1 MVTGIRMHW
10 AFRADVHAS
19 DRRLAVELAAAVDE
33 LSSPIYFV
41 AGDSIMALTWVDEA
55 PPAAGGARLRRY
67 RLAPAQRPRPNTCG
81 ATFLELW
88 PSGCAVSQT
97 IYGVEQAPSGV
108 APPGAREGAQ
118 AALEHLLRM
127 VGSGLWPA
135 SGEEHLLRSA

>member
-67 RLAPAQRPRPNTCG
+67 HLAPAQRPRPDTSG

-88 PSGCAVSQT
+88 PSGCSVSQT
-97 IYGVEQAPSGV
+97 IHDGQQGTSET
-108 APPGAREGAQ
+108 GAVGPREGAQ